1 MKRFFVLMAA
11 LVSIGLMMDGAQMGV
26 DRFGSA
32 EAAEIKLFNG
42 PPQGTWRPLAVTIQQ
57 NIQQKIP
64 GLQVSVEPGGGAS
77 NIIAG
82 NDQRVFAMA
91 MASSSY
97 DGYLGNPPYT
107 KKMNNIRQIAVLFP
121 QYHVIMTTLQTGITT
136 MAGLKGKKV
145 NVQQRGYASE
155 LINQMILN
163 ECKLTYKDIAPQFL
177 GENDAIDAL
186 KDGHIDANMA
196 SGISPYPPLVD
207 LMTMRGAKLLIMS
220 NDVIQSVANRNKGLL
235 PSKIP
240 AGTYTDIK
248 EDVPTINTPV
258 TLIVNKD
265 VPDDFVY
272 EITKALANTHP
283 DRQQTF
289 NFLKQMKIDEMAM
302 DVGIPFHPGAIKYY
316 KERGWVK

>member
-1 MKRFFVLMAA
+1 MKRC
-11 LVSIGLMMDGAQMGV
+11 LVIISLIVSMGLMMDGAQMGV
-26 DRFGSA
+26 GRFGSA

-42 PPQGTWRPLAVTIQQ
+42 PPQGTWRPMAVTIQQ
-57 NIQQKIP
+57 NMQKGIP
-64 GLQVSVEPGGGAS
+64 GLRVNVEPGGGAS
-77 NIIAG
+77 NVIAG
-82 NDQRVFAMA
+82 NDQSVWAMA

-107 KKMNNIRQIAVLFP
+107 KKMNNIRQVAVLFP

-136 MAGLKGKKV
+136 MEGLKGKRV

-155 LINQMILN
+155 LVNQIILN
-163 ECKLTYKDIAPQFL
+163 EYKLTYKDIAPQFL

-220 NDVIQSVANRNKGLL
+220 NVVIQNVAKRNQGLL
-235 PSKIP
+235 PGKIP
-240 AGTYTDIK
+240 AGTYSGIK
-248 EDVPTINTPV
+248 EEVPTINTPT

-272 EITKALANTHP
+272 EITKALANTHSE
-283 DRQQTF
+283 RQQTF
-289 NFLKQMKIDEMAM
+289 DFLKSMKPGEMAM
-302 DVGIPFHPGAIKYY
+302 DVGIPFHPGALKFYR
-316 KERGWVK
+316 ERGWAK

>member
-1 MKRFFVLMAA
+1 MKRCLVVISLI
-11 LVSIGLMMDGAQMGV
+11 VSIGLMMDGTQMGIG
-26 DRFGSA
+26 RFESA

-42 PPQGTWRPLAVTIQQ
+42 PPQGTWRPMAVIIQQ
-57 NIQQKIP
+57 NMQKGIP
-64 GLQVSVEPGGGAS
+64 GLRVNIEPGGGAS
-77 NIIAG
+77 NVIAA
-82 NDQRVFAMA
+82 NDQSVWAMA

-107 KKMNNIRQIAVLFP
+107 KKMSNIRQVAILFS

-136 MAGLKGKKV
+136 MEGLKGKRV

-155 LINQMILN
+155 LVNQMILS
-163 ECKLTYKDIAPQFL
+163 EYKLTYKDIVPQFL

-220 NDVIQSVANRNKGLL
+220 DDVIRNVAKRNEGLIRG
-235 PSKIP
+235 KIP
-240 AGTYTDIK
+240 AGTYPAIK
-248 EDVPTINTPV
+248 EDVPTINTPT

-265 VPDDFVY
+265 VPEDFVY
-272 EITKALANTHP
+272 EITKALANSLP
-283 DRQQTF
+283 ERQQTF
-289 NFLKQMKIDEMAM
+289 DFLKKMKLEEMAV
-302 DVGIPFHPGAIKYY
+302 DVGIPFHSGALKFY
-316 KERGWVK
+316 KERGWAR